1 MKESALRDLIAQKI
15 SQLKP
20 GLTLLQKEQYIPGEH
35 GTKSFIDLYARDEK
49 GRHVLIELKRSN
61 TAARQALH
69 EVSKYV
75 EQVKQHFGAKDSE
88 IFAIIAS
95 TEWGELL
102 LPFSRFCEDAG
113 FSIEKIQI
121 DVTEDYSDCQ
131 ARPIS
136 PLATI
141 RGRLIAPWHHIY
153 WYTDKDALQR
163 GIAAIEGAY
172 SAKGIDDYVIV
183 SFYLP
188 DPSPPEERRAALLS
202 EVANMLKVPQ
212 ASLFASLASFSP
224 PTYEYMAYAAV
235 QMLPDET
242 CLQIISCDEA
252 LFEEAQNAILL
263 MPKGPALT
271 FSQLIKKY
279 YHGSLAALLET
290 VTWGGRDE
298 RDSYLVEDLGAQYQ
312 SYRFDILHG
321 TATGFFTLQDAKWRP
336 CGPVALP
343 VLFQIYAE
351 KNQSLVREIL
361 ETIKPHDRGTFF
373 ECHPANP

>member
-1 MKESALRDLIAQKI
+1 M
-15 SQLKP
+15 
-20 GLTLLQKEQYIPGEH
+20 
-35 GTKSFIDLYARDEK
+35 
-49 GRHVLIELKRSN
+49 
-61 TAARQALH
+61 
-69 EVSKYV
+69 
-75 EQVKQHFGAKDSE
+75 
-88 IFAIIAS
+88 
-95 TEWGELL
+95 
-102 LPFSRFCEDAG
+102 
-113 FSIEKIQI
+113 
-121 DVTEDYSDCQ
+121 
-131 ARPIS
+131 
-136 PLATI
+136 
-141 RGRLIAPWHHIY
+141 
-153 WYTDKDALQR
+153 
-163 GIAAIEGAY
+163 
-172 SAKGIDDYVIV
+172 IV

-188 DPSPPEERRAALLS
+188 DPSTPEERRAALLA

-212 ASLFASLASFSP
+212 ASLSASLSSFSP

-321 TATGFFTLQDAKWRP
+321 TATAFFTLQDAKWHP

-361 ETIKPHDRGTFF
+361 ETIQPHDRGTFF

>member
-20 GLTLLQKEQYIPGEH
+20 GLTLLQKEQYIPGKH

-61 TAARQALH
+61 IAARQALH

-75 EQVKQHFGAKDSE
+75 EQVKQHFGVKDSE

-113 FSIEKIQI
+113 FSIEGIQI
-121 DVTEDYSDCQ
+121 DVTEDHSDFQ

-136 PLATI
+136 PFATI

-163 GIAAIEGAY
+163 GIAAIERAY

-188 DPSPPEERRAALLS
+188 DPSTPEERRAALLS

-212 ASLFASLASFSP
+212 ASLSTSLASFSP
-224 PTYEYMAYAAV
+224 PTYEYMAYTAV

-373 ECHPANP
+373 ECHPVDP

>member
-1 MKESALRDLIAQKI
+1 
-15 SQLKP
+15 
-20 GLTLLQKEQYIPGEH
+20 
-35 GTKSFIDLYARDEK
+35 
-49 GRHVLIELKRSN
+49 
-61 TAARQALH
+61 
-69 EVSKYV
+69 
-75 EQVKQHFGAKDSE
+75 
-88 IFAIIAS
+88 
-95 TEWGELL
+95 
-102 LPFSRFCEDAG
+102 
-113 FSIEKIQI
+113 
-121 DVTEDYSDCQ
+121 
-131 ARPIS
+131 
-136 PLATI
+136 
-141 RGRLIAPWHHIY
+141 
-153 WYTDKDALQR
+153 
-163 GIAAIEGAY
+163 
-172 SAKGIDDYVIV
+172 
-183 SFYLP
+183 
-188 DPSPPEERRAALLS
+188 
-202 EVANMLKVPQ
+202 MLKVPQ
-212 ASLFASLASFSP
+212 ASLSASLASFSP

-271 FSQLIKKY
+271 FSQLMKKY

-343 VLFQIYAE
+343 VLFQLYAE

-361 ETIKPHDRGTFF
+361 ETIKPHDQGTFF
-373 ECHPANP
+373 ECHPVDP

>member
-121 DVTEDYSDCQ
+121 DVTEDHSDCQ

-188 DPSPPEERRAALLS
+188 DPSSPEERRAALLS

>member
-1 MKESALRDLIAQKI
+1 
-15 SQLKP
+15 
-20 GLTLLQKEQYIPGEH
+20 
-35 GTKSFIDLYARDEK
+35 
-49 GRHVLIELKRSN
+49 
-61 TAARQALH
+61 
-69 EVSKYV
+69 
-75 EQVKQHFGAKDSE
+75 
-88 IFAIIAS
+88 
-95 TEWGELL
+95 
-102 LPFSRFCEDAG
+102 
-113 FSIEKIQI
+113 
-121 DVTEDYSDCQ
+121 
-131 ARPIS
+131 
-136 PLATI
+136 
-141 RGRLIAPWHHIY
+141 
-153 WYTDKDALQR
+153 
-163 GIAAIEGAY
+163 
-172 SAKGIDDYVIV
+172 
-183 SFYLP
+183 
-188 DPSPPEERRAALLS
+188 
-202 EVANMLKVPQ
+202 
-212 ASLFASLASFSP
+212 
-224 PTYEYMAYAAV
+224 MAYAAV

-271 FSQLIKKY
+271 FSQLMKKY

-373 ECHPANP
+373 ECHPVDP

>member
-20 GLTLLQKEQYIPGEH
+20 GLTLLQKEQYIPGKH

-61 TAARQALH
+61 IAARQALH

-75 EQVKQHFGAKDSE
+75 EQVKQHFGVKDSE

-121 DVTEDYSDCQ
+121 DVTEDHSDCQ

-183 SFYLP
+183 SCSCRIPLP
-188 DPSPPEERRAALLS
+188 RKSDVPPCCLR
-202 EVANMLKVPQ
+202 
-212 ASLFASLASFSP
+212 
-224 PTYEYMAYAAV
+224 
-235 QMLPDET
+235 
-242 CLQIISCDEA
+242 LQIC
-252 LFEEAQNAILL
+252 
-263 MPKGPALT
+263 
-271 FSQLIKKY
+271 
-279 YHGSLAALLET
+279 
-290 VTWGGRDE
+290 
-298 RDSYLVEDLGAQYQ
+298 
-312 SYRFDILHG
+312 
-321 TATGFFTLQDAKWRP
+321 
-336 CGPVALP
+336 
-343 VLFQIYAE
+343 
-351 KNQSLVREIL
+351 
-361 ETIKPHDRGTFF
+361 
-373 ECHPANP
+373 

>member
-121 DVTEDYSDCQ
+121 DVTEDHSDCQ

-183 SFYLP
+183 SFYLT

>member
-121 DVTEDYSDCQ
+121 DVTEDHSDCQ

-183 SFYLP
+183 SFYQP

>member
-121 DVTEDYSDCQ
+121 DVTEDHSDCQ

-183 SFYLP
+183 SFYLS

>member
-20 GLTLLQKEQYIPGEH
+20 GLTLLQKEQYIPGKH

-61 TAARQALH
+61 IAARQALH

-75 EQVKQHFGAKDSE
+75 EQVKQHFGVKDSE

-113 FSIEKIQI
+113 FSIEGIQI
-121 DVTEDYSDCQ
+121 DVTEDHSDFQ

-136 PLATI
+136 PFATI

-163 GIAAIEGAY
+163 GIAAIERAY

-188 DPSPPEERRAALLS
+188 DPSTPEERRAALLS

-212 ASLFASLASFSP
+212 ASLSTSLASFSP
-224 PTYEYMAYAAV
+224 PTYEYMAYTAV

-271 FSQLIKKY
+271 FSQLMKKY

-321 TATGFFTLQDAKWRP
+321 TATAFFTLQDAKWRP

-373 ECHPANP
+373 ECHPVDP

>member
-20 GLTLLQKEQYIPGEH
+20 GLTLLQKEQYIPGKH

-61 TAARQALH
+61 IAARQALH

-75 EQVKQHFGAKDSE
+75 EQVKQHFGVKDSE

-113 FSIEKIQI
+113 FSIEGIQI
-121 DVTEDYSDCQ
+121 DVTEDHSDFQ

-136 PLATI
+136 PFATI

-163 GIAAIEGAY
+163 GIAAIERAY

-188 DPSPPEERRAALLS
+188 DPSTPEERRAALLS

-212 ASLFASLASFSP
+212 ASLSASLASFSP
-224 PTYEYMAYAAV
+224 PTYEYMAYTAV

-321 TATGFFTLQDAKWRP
+321 TATAFFTLQDAKWRP

>member
-61 TAARQALH
+61 IAARQALH

-113 FSIEKIQI
+113 FSIEGIQI
-121 DVTEDYSDCQ
+121 DVTEDHSDFQ

-188 DPSPPEERRAALLS
+188 DPSTLEERRAALLA

-212 ASLFASLASFSP
+212 ASLSTSLASFSP
-224 PTYEYMAYAAV
+224 PTYEYMAYTAV

-271 FSQLIKKY
+271 FSQLMKKY